1 MRVVHQ
7 MMTIGNLSIVMVVW
21 EGVERAVMTGSMS
34 HERTQTILQLS
45 KDFTIT
51 PTTCTVDILFRAP
64 TKISQSISH
73 TNLK

>member
-1 MRVVHQ
+1 

-34 HERTQTILQLS
+34 HEPTQTILQLS

-51 PTTCTVDILFRAP
+51 PTTCTVGYSF
-64 TKISQSISH
+64 
-73 TNLK
+73 